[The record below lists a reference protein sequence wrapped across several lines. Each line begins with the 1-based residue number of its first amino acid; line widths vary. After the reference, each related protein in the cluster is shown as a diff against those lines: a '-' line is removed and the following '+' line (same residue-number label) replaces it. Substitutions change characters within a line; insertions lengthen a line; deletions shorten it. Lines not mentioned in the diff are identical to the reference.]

1 MGKFFTYLRTKTF
14 RKNLIIAVVSILA
27 FLLVIFFSLGVYTRH
42 GEGLP
47 VPNLKGLNVE
57 EAVRLLES
65 QGLRYQVDSVYQ
77 VDKAPGTVIEQDPD
91 PNTNVKIRRT
101 IYLTIITRTAPF
113 IKFPEIEGRTFL
125 EARAVLNNFSLK
137 LGDTSYTSDVAR
149 DVVLEVT
156 SGGKKIRP
164 GDEIPKGSRIN
175 LVLADGM
182 GASEVDIPNLL
193 GLTLNEAIFS
203 IKGSSLSLGSVTY
216 LEPITDSL
224 NAKVIKQI
232 PAISDSL
239 NKVSIG
245 THIDVVLSNSPAPP
259 ELP

>member
-27 FLLVIFFSLGVYTRH
+27 FLLVIFFSLGIYTRH

-65 QGLRYQVDSVYQ
+65 QGLRYQIDSVYQ

-125 EARAVLNNFSLK
+125 EARAILNNFSLK

-156 SGGKKIRP
+156 SGGKKIRT

-216 LEPITDSL
+216 LEPVTDSL

-245 THIDVVLSNSPAPP
+245 THIDVVLSNNPAPP